1 MRQEQRV
8 REAEAEL
15 KEALKVQAMQRKYEN
30 VQGKLQE
37 PTAAVALKKKEK
49 FDGEGKDALTM
60 AGNLLGTTTRA
71 MVGWQR
77 K

>member
-1 MRQEQRV
+1 
-8 REAEAEL
+8 
-15 KEALKVQAMQRKYEN
+15 MQKKFEK

-37 PTAAVALKKKEK
+37 PTAAAAMKKKEK
-49 FDGEGKDALTM
+49 YEGDGKDALTM

-71 MVGWQR
+71 MVGFR